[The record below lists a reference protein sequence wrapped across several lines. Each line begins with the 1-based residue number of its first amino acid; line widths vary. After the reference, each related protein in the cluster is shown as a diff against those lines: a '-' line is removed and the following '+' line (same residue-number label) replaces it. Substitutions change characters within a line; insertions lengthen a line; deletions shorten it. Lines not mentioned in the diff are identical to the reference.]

1 MLIWVDDNLDI
12 LKNELLKKGYGIA
25 SKEEKCLCDV
35 VISDVK
41 NGQVFNL
48 NGNINIKKD
57 SALIIDSSYKTIDE
71 IENIISNRS
80 YF

>member
-1 MLIWVDDNLDI
+1 MLIWVDENLEV
-12 LKNELLKKGYGIA
+12 LKQELLNKGYGIA
-25 SKEEKCLCDV
+25 SKDEKSLCDV

-57 SALIIDSSYKTIDE
+57 SALIIDISYKTIDE